1 MSLFSLM
8 LRQSLAGRGIFLL
21 LAALVLAVTATTSL
35 RFASETIETA
45 IDQQAGQ
52 MLAGDLVVTSSNPIE
67 QKWHDRAA
75 QSQLRQSNA
84 IVFGSM
90 AQAGDQFVLVNVK
103 AIEQGFPLRGDL
115 TLNPTVSHQNTA
127 PQNMSSQ
134 KPIPAQ
140 GTIWLTPRLFDVL
153 QVKFGDSIRVGDASF
168 TVVASIERDTNQETG
183 MSGFSP
189 TVIINQA
196 DVTATKAIQV
206 GSRIDYRLILAG
218 EPQQVKQFFQQYNK
232 KMGDGVR
239 LRSASQGNTRLMR
252 PVEMLDDYSQIASVL
267 TMLLCGVAIALACK
281 RFVNEQ
287 LDSLAMIRC
296 IGASQ
301 RQLAMLYISLLLIV
315 LLLAS
320 VIGVGLG
327 AAIAFGLLQILHQ
340 ALPALELRFQ
350 PLLLL
355 GYPALTAVMTASI
368 LLIGFAL
375 PHLLQLVRVSPLR
388 VIRRVEQRLAWQ
400 NMLMAGLS
408 FSLIF
413 TFLLWQTGK
422 VTLSLILLG
431 ALLVLLAGL
440 WLIVRALLRAVQF
453 TNFGQQYIRQPQQI
467 SVQVMALALGLGLLT
482 VLIFLRT
489 DLLNRWQQSLPAG
502 TPNQFVYGLP
512 PDQKDQLKTTL
523 NHEQW
528 PHTELYPNVRGR
540 LIAKNGQP
548 FSAEL
553 IKQNNSLKRELNLTQ
568 STIFPDNNKVVVGK
582 PFSAMHQVSV
592 EQEVAEQLGIG
603 LGDTVTMSLPE
614 GDLTA
619 TVVSLRTVSWD
630 SFTPNFFFIYSPNT
644 FDSNAGSYLGS
655 FYIEPEQRAELAKV
669 IAQFPTTVFIDVDA
683 VLNEVR
689 RLMAVLGQALGLLAS
704 LVSVAGVLVLLA
716 SLQLLVDERQ
726 REVILLRTIGMSR
739 GQLRRRLGIELAL
752 IGALAGLTA
761 VILAELVA
769 ILMSW
774 RLSIPYDVHFWW
786 WLIMPVGMT
795 LLAVVIGQLRL
806 RPLWYLSPILIL
818 RRD

>member
-1 MSLFSLM
+1 MSIFRLM
-8 LRQSLAGRGIFLL
+8 LQQSLAGRGIFLL

-35 RFASETIETA
+35 RFASETIATA

-52 MLAGDLVVTSSNPIE
+52 MLAGDLVITSNNPIDE
-67 QKWHDRAA
+67 KWSQRAA
-75 QSQLRQSNA
+75 QAQLRQNNA
-84 IVFGSM
+84 TVFGSM
-90 AQAGDQFVLVNVK
+90 AQAGDQFILVNIK
-103 AIEQGFPLRGDL
+103 AVEQGFPLRGDL
-115 TLNPTVSHQNTA
+115 TLKPSVFHQNTA

-140 GTIWLTPRLFDVL
+140 GTIWLTPRLLDVL
-153 QVKFGDSIRVGDASF
+153 QVKLGDSIRIGDGTF
-168 TVVASIERDTNQETG
+168 KVAATIERDTNQETG

-196 DVTATKAIQV
+196 DVAATNAIQV

-218 EPQQVKQFFQQYNK
+218 EPNQVKQFFQQYNK
-232 KMGDGVR
+232 QMGDGVR

-301 RQLAMLYISLLLIV
+301 RQLALLYISLLLII
-315 LLLAS
+315 LLVAS
-320 VIGVGLG
+320 VIGVALG
-327 AAIAFGLLQILHQ
+327 AGIAYGLLQILHQ

-375 PHLLQLVRVSPLR
+375 PHLLQLIRVSPLR
-388 VIRRVEQRLAWQ
+388 VIRRVEQTATWQ
-400 NMLMAGLS
+400 SLIIAGLS

-431 ALLVLLAGL
+431 ALLLLLAGL
-440 WLIVRALLRAVQF
+440 WLIVRALLRTVQL
-453 TNFGQQYIRQPQQI
+453 TAFGQQYIRQPQQI
-467 SVQVMALALGLGLLT
+467 SVQIMALSLGLGLLT

-489 DLLNRWQQSLPAG
+489 DLMNRWQQSLPAG

-512 PDQKDQLKTTL
+512 PDQKDQLQAELTQ
-523 NHEQW
+523 HQW
-528 PHTELYPNVRGR
+528 PHTALYPNVRGR
-540 LIAKNGQP
+540 LISKNGQP

-553 IKQNNSLKRELNLTQ
+553 VKQNNSLKRELNLTQ
-568 STIFPDNNKVVVGK
+568 SDVFPENNQMVAGTK
-582 PFSAMHQVSV
+582 FTSTHQVSV
-592 EQEVAEQLGIG
+592 EQEVAEQLGIA
-603 LGDTVTMSLPE
+603 LGDTITMSLPE
-614 GDLTA
+614 GDLNA
-619 TVVSLRTVSWD
+619 KVVSLRTVSWD

-644 FDSNAGSYLGS
+644 FDANAGSYLGS
-655 FYIEPEQRAELAKV
+655 FFIQPEQRADLAKV
-669 IAQFPTTVFIDVDA
+669 IATFPTTVFIDVDA

-689 RLMAVLGQALGLLAS
+689 RLIAVLGQALGLLAG

-739 GQLRRRLGIELAL
+739 VQLRRRLGVELAL
-752 IGALAGLTA
+752 IGTLSGVTA

-774 RLSIPYDVHFWW
+774 RLSIPYHIHYWW

-806 RPLWYLSPILIL
+806 RPLWHLSPILIL